1 MPDSRTARLLVACPD
16 TRGIVAA
23 VANFIAQHGGN
34 LLDSEQHTDA
44 EHGEFFMRAV
54 FDLAGCD
61 LEQKSFP
68 GAWTPVADRFS
79 MSWQV
84 RWSEP
89 VKRMAILTG
98 RQLHCLQDLVWR
110 RQAGELAV
118 DVPLIISNHAEAG
131 TVARDAGIAFHH
143 CPVPD
148 DDATAQ
154 EVTVRALLDDAR
166 VDFIVLARYM
176 RILSPAFL
184 EGWTNRIIN
193 IHHSFLPAFAGSDPY
208 RQAYDRGVKVIGATS
223 HYVTEQLDQGPI
235 IAQAVAHASHRDG
248 VADLRRKGRDLERIV
263 LAQAVR
269 LHVEDRILVSKNKT
283 VVFG

>member
-1 MPDSRTARLLVACPD
+1 MSTARLLIACPD
-16 TRGIVAA
+16 ARGIVAA
-23 VANFIAQHGGN
+23 VANFIADHGGN
-34 LLDSEQHTDA
+34 LLDADQHTDA
-44 EHGEFFMRAV
+44 EHGEFFMRAA

-61 LEQKSFP
+61 LGRDDFDA
-68 GAWTPVADRFS
+68 AWTPVADRFG
-79 MSWQV
+79 MIWQV

-89 VKRMAILTG
+89 AKRVAVLAG

-118 DVPLIISNHAEAG
+118 DIPIILSNHREAEA
-131 TVARDAGIAFHH
+131 VARDAGIPFRH
-143 CPVPD
+143 CPVED
-148 DDATAQ
+148 GAASKQEDA
-154 EVTVRALLDDAR
+154 VRAALADAR
-166 VDFIVLARYM
+166 ADLIVLARYM
-176 RILSPAFL
+176 RILSPRFL
-184 EGWTNRIIN
+184 EGWANRIIN

-223 HYVTEQLDQGPI
+223 HYVTEDLDQGPI
-235 IAQAVAHASHRDG
+235 IAQAVAHVSHRDS

-269 LHVEDRILVSKNKT
+269 LHVDDQILVAKNKT